1 MPRAVA
7 MASTMAYPFA
17 PAPAPA
23 GAPGAPATEAAF
35 SVFVVCPLNVRV
47 GANSPS
53 LWPTMFSVTY
63 TGMNFLPLCTAIV
76 CPTISGITVDRR
88 DQVLMTFLSPP
99 WFIPSIFSRSGTST
113 NGPFFSERDISLCLR
128 LFLATLDDESI
139 GALRVARLVTLGGDA
154 PRRHR
159 VTAARGLALTAAERV
174 IDRVH
179 RHAADVRADAQ
190 PPAAAGLA
198 DRDVL
203 VVEI

>member
-1 MPRAVA
+1 
-7 MASTMAYPFA
+7 
-17 PAPAPA
+17 
-23 GAPGAPATEAAF
+23 
-35 SVFVVCPLNVRV
+35 
-47 GANSPS
+47 
-53 LWPTMFSVTY
+53 
-63 TGMNFLPLCTAIV
+63 
-76 CPTISGITVDRR
+76 
-88 DQVLMTFLSPP
+88 MTFLSPP

-139 GALRVARLVTLGGDA
+139 GALGVARLVTLRGDA

-203 VVEI
+203 VVEITDLPDRRVALDVDLARLARRHLDRGVLAFLGHHLHPGAGAARDLAAAAGPQLHVVHQRAERNVLQRQGVARQDVDVVAGDDGRAD